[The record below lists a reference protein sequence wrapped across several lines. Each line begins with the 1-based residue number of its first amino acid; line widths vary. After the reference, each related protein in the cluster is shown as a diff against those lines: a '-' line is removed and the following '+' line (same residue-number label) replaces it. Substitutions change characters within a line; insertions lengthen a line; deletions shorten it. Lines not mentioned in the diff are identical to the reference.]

1 MWITN
6 ISYSENNGILTNC
19 VNSWNFPI
27 LSFFLVASTST
38 LLPGS
43 SVVILPLVVLVL
55 ESSSSTSVVLNEINV
70 ENYHGLLDSAELQLQ
85 AEREIE
91 NNVSDFAAKFHN
103 IVIVTIDLFGIYF
116 LLASLVMPI
125 LPVTYCVEYFAF

>member
-1 MWITN
+1 
-6 ISYSENNGILTNC
+6 
-19 VNSWNFPI
+19 
-27 LSFFLVASTST
+27 

>member
-1 MWITN
+1 M
-6 ISYSENNGILTNC
+6 
-19 VNSWNFPI
+19 
-27 LSFFLVASTST
+27 
-38 LLPGS
+38 LPRS

-116 LLASLVMPI
+116 LLASLVMLI

>member
-1 MWITN
+1 M
-6 ISYSENNGILTNC
+6 
-19 VNSWNFPI
+19 
-27 LSFFLVASTST
+27 
-38 LLPGS
+38 LPRS

>member
-1 MWITN
+1 
-6 ISYSENNGILTNC
+6 
-19 VNSWNFPI
+19 
-27 LSFFLVASTST
+27 
-38 LLPGS
+38 LLPRS

>member
-1 MWITN
+1 
-6 ISYSENNGILTNC
+6 
-19 VNSWNFPI
+19 
-27 LSFFLVASTST
+27 
-38 LLPGS
+38 LLPRS

-116 LLASLVMPI
+116 LLASLVMLI